1 MNISLLID
9 VMFLGLFGVLAWK
22 YLNLRQQVDHMDD
35 WLYDH
40 FSEDAIAEMASKEFY
55 FLRKKEDDDESQ
67 E

>member
-22 YLNLRQQVDHMDD
+22 YIELRGRVDHMDD
-35 WLYDH
+35 WLYEH
-40 FSEDAIAEMASKEFY
+40 FSEDAIIEMAEKEFY
-55 FLRKKEDDDESQ
+55 FLRKKEDDDESK

>member
-1 MNISLLID
+1 MNIGLLID
-9 VMFLGLFGVLAWK
+9 VMFLGLFGVLVWK
-22 YLNLRQQVDHMDD
+22 YIELRGRVDHMDD

-40 FSEDAIAEMASKEFY
+40 FSEDAMAELAAKEFY